1 VNARIGRWVLELSE
15 YRFTI
20 VHRSNLQ
27 MRHVDALSRNL
38 PISEHGVHL
47 AVIDEIDWL
56 LSIQQSD
63 DSIQH
68 IKQLLE
74 SGDRDGNSN
83 LFCNYAL
90 KGGKVYKILVTLDLI
105 KLTIWYRVNIGLRAC
120 ACLFENTSII
130 VWIVYILNYPEGN
143 DQVVFIL
150 YLKLPHGAYRPSGS
164 FRENKSGQYPIISH
178 YRRFH
183 QIYTTLS
190 SQEY

>member
-90 KGGKVYKILVTLDLI
+90 KVGKVYKILVTLDLI
-105 KLTIWYRVNIGLRAC
+105 KLTIWYRVNIGL
-120 ACLFENTSII
+120 
-130 VWIVYILNYPEGN
+130 IVYILNYPEGN

>member
-1 VNARIGRWVLELSE
+1 
-15 YRFTI
+15 
-20 VHRSNLQ
+20 

-83 LFCNYAL
+83 LFSN
-90 KGGKVYKILVTLDLI
+90 
-105 KLTIWYRVNIGLRAC
+105 
-120 ACLFENTSII
+120 
-130 VWIVYILNYPEGN
+130 
-143 DQVVFIL
+143 
-150 YLKLPHGAYRPSGS
+150 
-164 FRENKSGQYPIISH
+164 
-178 YRRFH
+178 
-183 QIYTTLS
+183 
-190 SQEY
+190 